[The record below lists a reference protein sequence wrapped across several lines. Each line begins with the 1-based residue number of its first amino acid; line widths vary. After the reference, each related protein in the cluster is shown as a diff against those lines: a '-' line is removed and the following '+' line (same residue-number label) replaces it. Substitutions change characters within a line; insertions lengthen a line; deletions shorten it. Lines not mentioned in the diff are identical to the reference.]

1 MVGFLII
8 SFGIWGI
15 GDIFRGG
22 GVSTVAKI
30 GDTEISMDQFRV
42 RYNEQLQQL
51 SRQVG
56 RPITPEQARAFG
68 LESNCSAAWLPSRCS
83 TRRPSRWAWYFRCRD
98 RETDHGGSAFRGLN
112 GQFDHT
118 VFLQRIRDIGFTE
131 PRFIAEQRQTM
142 LRRQLGEAIGS
153 DLIDPKGWDLIDRA
167 ALNELGPGKPDHAR
181 RPARPA
187 FARATAGSAPGSRSA
202 DGRGLPG
209 GLVALA

>member
-1 MVGFLII
+1 M
-8 SFGIWGI
+8 
-15 GDIFRGG
+15 
-22 GVSTVAKI
+22 AKI

-68 LESNCSAAWLPSRCS
+68 LEQQLLGRMVAFAVLDQKAKQMGLGISDAEIAKQITADP
-83 TRRPSRWAWYFRCRD
+83 
-98 RETDHGGSAFRGLN
+98 AFRGLN

-153 DLIDPKGWDLIDRA
+153 DLIPTQDSDR
-167 ALNELGPGKPDHAR
+167 GAR
-181 RPARPA
+181 LFP
-187 FARATAGSAPGSRSA
+187 
-202 DGRGLPG
+202 GRGAQYRIHHPG
-209 GLVALA
+209 RQPCGGRGDSHTRAVGCLFRRA